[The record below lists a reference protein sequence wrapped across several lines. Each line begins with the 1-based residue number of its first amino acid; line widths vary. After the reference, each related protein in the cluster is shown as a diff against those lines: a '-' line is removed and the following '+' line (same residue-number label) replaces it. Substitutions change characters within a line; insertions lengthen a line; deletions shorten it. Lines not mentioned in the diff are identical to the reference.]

1 MQPLSHL
8 VHTDSLTLSAG
19 LQAADEG
26 HAIAGLSFEL
36 PIADQHGNEHSLAR
50 EVHLGRYPI

>member
-19 LQAADEG
+19 LQTADEG
-26 HAIAGLSFEL
+26 HAIAGLPFEL

-50 EVHLGRYPI
+50 EVHLG